1 MATVY
6 IYSLIDPRDDEIKY
20 VGKTKD
26 LDERLKSHFHDARR
40 FNTPKNAWLL
50 KLKRLGLRPRIEV
63 LEEVDDSR
71 WPEAERKWIAR
82 LRHNGC
88 PLKNICDGGEGR
100 NGPLSERAK
109 RNISKALKGRIVTE
123 ETRRKLSKAHK
134 GRRVSEEAKKKIG
147 AANRG
152 RKHTAQARKKMSL
165 AHKGKRKSA
174 EHRHKIGLAHKGR
187 KASPKT
193 RAKMRAAR
201 KGWKPSPE
209 LTAIQREKCKG
220 EGNGRAKLT
229 AEQVCE
235 IRERYAQGD
244 ISLPKLAK
252 DYPVT
257 FSAIHRIV
265 VGKTWKHL
273 LPQS

>member
-1 MATVY
+1 MAIVY
-6 IYSLIDPRDDEIKY
+6 IYSLIDPRDGEIKY

-26 LDERLKSHFHDARR
+26 LNERLKSHFHDARR

-50 KLKRLGLRPRIEV
+50 KLKRLGLRPRVEV
-63 LEEVDDSR
+63 LEEVDKSS
-71 WPEAERKWIAR
+71 WPEAERRWIAA
-82 LRHNGC
+82 LRNKGC

-100 NGPLSERAK
+100 NGPLSEKTK
-109 RNISKALKGRIVTE
+109 RRLSEAGRGRVVTE

-134 GRRVSEEAKKKIG
+134 GRRVSKEARAKIG

-152 RKHTAQARKKMSL
+152 RKHTAQARNKMSQ
-165 AHKGKRKSA
+165 ARKGIPKSA
-174 EHRHKIGLAHKGR
+174 EHRRKIGLAHKGR
-187 KASPKT
+187 KPSKET
-193 RAKMRAAR
+193 CAKMRASR
-201 KGWKPSPE
+201 KGWRPSPE

-229 AEQVCE
+229 AEQVYE

-244 ISLPKLAK
+244 ISLPKLAE

-265 VGKTWKHL
+265 IGETWKHL